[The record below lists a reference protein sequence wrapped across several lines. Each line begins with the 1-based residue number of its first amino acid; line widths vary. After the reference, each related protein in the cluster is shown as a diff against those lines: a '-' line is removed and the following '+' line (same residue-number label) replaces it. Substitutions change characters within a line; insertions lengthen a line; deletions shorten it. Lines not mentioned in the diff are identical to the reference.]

1 VPGPAP
7 KFDPSRR
14 NGRVGPLSL
23 PSEGYQ
29 GEIPGWPLVEAPSE
43 AERALWGRVW
53 RSPQAAAWV
62 RLDWH
67 VPVARYVRLL
77 NAVNEDFTN
86 ASLHGQITQ
95 LEDRLGLTPKAMRL
109 MLWEVVEDE
118 VAESRAYSSGAVA
131 ARKRIRAVE

>member
-1 VPGPAP
+1 MPAAP
-7 KFDPSRR
+7 KFDPARR
-14 NGRVGPLSL
+14 NSRVGPLSL

-29 GEIPGWPLVEAPSE
+29 GAIPAWPLVDAPTE
-43 AERALWGRVW
+43 AEEVLWGRVW
-53 RSPQAAAWV
+53 RSPQAAAWA

-118 VAESRAYSSGAVA
+118 IAEFRPNVSAKESAKR
-131 ARKRIRAVE
+131 RIRAVD